1 MWDAFLARL
10 TGATQQ
16 SDLPEPDDKL
26 ALAALLVRVA
36 KSDSFYHVA
45 EIVEIDQI
53 LAAGFDMNPV
63 KAARLR
69 ATAEKLEAQAPDTQ
83 KFAQIVCESVDYAQ
97 RLAIAEQLWQVIV
110 ADGKQRPEEHRALHE
125 IEAQLGIQAADRPAR

>member
-1 MWDAFLARL
+1 MELNWAVPDAK
-10 TGATQQ
+10 
-16 SDLPEPDDKL
+16 LPKSAIKVML
-26 ALAALLVRVA
+26 NLSQIALDALVRGGTLDIGAERTGGNV
-36 KSDSFYHVA
+36 
-45 EIVEIDQI
+45 EIV
-53 LAAGFDMNPV
+53 A
-63 KAARLR
+63 R

-97 RLAIAEQLWQVIV
+97 RLSIAEQLWQVIV